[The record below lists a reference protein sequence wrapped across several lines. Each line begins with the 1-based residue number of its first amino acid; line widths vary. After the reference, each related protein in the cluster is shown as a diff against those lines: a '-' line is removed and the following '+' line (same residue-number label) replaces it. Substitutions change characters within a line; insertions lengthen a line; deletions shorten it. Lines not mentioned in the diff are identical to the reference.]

1 MCTKYICCDLV
12 SHNNVSMQM
21 VVVHI
26 PTYSCMYY
34 LYKLLFGGKEMQK
47 IKTYKENVYKSCES
61 ELGAV
66 GKFNLT

>member
-1 MCTKYICCDLV
+1 
-12 SHNNVSMQM
+12 M

-26 PTYSCMYY
+26 PTYSFMYY

-47 IKTYKENVYKSCES
+47 TKSQKIKMYKENVYKSCES

>member
-1 MCTKYICCDLV
+1 
-12 SHNNVSMQM
+12 M
-21 VVVHI
+21 VVVQI

-47 IKTYKENVYKSCES
+47 IKMYKENVYKSCES